1 MEMKALFN
9 NNRRELEAAAKTAGL
24 IVVTVNI
31 GSTYNQ
37 VAIFNKGSFFA
48 VVGSNHA
55 VMRIIGAL
63 ANDGQ
68 DTLRSVEG

>member
-1 MEMKALFN
+1 MKALFN
-9 NNRRELEAAAKTAGL
+9 NNRRELEAAAKIAGL
-24 IVVTVNI
+24 TVMTTNI
-31 GSTYNQ
+31 GISQ
-37 VAIFNKGSFFA
+37 DCVAIFDQRNFFA